1 MVACCSGVGG
11 PGIVDLVDLN
21 NDVTLISSHT
31 KADARSTK
39 LLQALSHTNVLQH
52 TFSIQQVTNM
62 SDNSQPSS
70 ARAMANS
77 ATGAVRE
84 GVANV
89 TGSPYDQAAADN
101 KKSTFPLLT
110 I

>member
-1 MVACCSGVGG
+1 VGG

-21 NDVTLISSHT
+21 NDVILISSHT
-31 KADARSTK
+31 KADARST
-39 LLQALSHTNVLQH
+39 QCPINHFQYTSVLQ
-52 TFSIQQVTNM
+52 TLSQYNKSNM

-70 ARAMANS
+70 ARAMVNS
-77 ATGAVRE
+77 AAGAVRE

-89 TGSPYDQAAADN
+89 TGNPSDQAAADK
-101 KKSTFPLLT
+101 KKSTLRIYT